1 MAKLYKW
8 FTILKILFVLF
19 IVEKPKIN
27 LFHWLFR
34 SKWNRNISLLIKLAL
49 LSKPKDNLIACNKWS
64 IRRFVGFVV
73 FFPRS
78 SCFFSDKNNCVF
90 FVIFFSLKLKS
101 HDVHAINVN
110 FWISNVGEMCR
121 HIISHLKIYRFDST
135 SWVCMFWFAMRL
147 VICTYLILFN
157 MHQNKTCLWI
167 VVWWWCFIFC
177 EDIEMRMQKSLHK
190 S

>member
-1 MAKLYKW
+1 MKSKY
-8 FTILKILFVLF
+8 FF
-19 IVEKPKIN
+19 INKACSSI
-27 LFHWLFR
+27 
-34 SKWNRNISLLIKLAL
+34 
-49 LSKPKDNLIACNKWS
+49 KPKDNLIACNKWS

-78 SCFFSDKNNCVF
+78 PCFF
-90 FVIFFSLKLKS
+90 FVIYFSLKLKS

-167 VVWWWCFIFC
+167 VVVFFC